1 MSGLLG
7 CVCGGVGVGVGGR
20 HLWTVVILGLFFKGA
35 LSRVDGLQ
43 ATAMAVAE
51 IGKKVSKSLIPFLR
65 LYMVHEILERIT
77 ETQLEWWALLFLY
90 VRYLRCN

>member
-7 CVCGGVGVGVGGR
+7 CVCGAVGVGVGGG

-35 LSRVDGLQ
+35 LGRVDGLR
-43 ATAMAVAE
+43 ATAIAMAK

-77 ETQLEWWALLFLY
+77 ETLLEWWALM
-90 VRYLRCN
+90 RYLWCN

>member
-7 CVCGGVGVGVGGR
+7 CVCGGVGIGVGGR
-20 HLWTVVILGLFFKGA
+20 HLWPVVILGLFFIRA
-35 LSRVDGLQ
+35 LSRVDGLR